1 MSGTKAALRY
11 AKAILN
17 LALEQKKE
25 VEVNNDML
33 LITNT
38 IVESKDLQL
47 LLTSPILKSDKKKSV
62 LKEIFSNKISSL
74 SSSLINLLIDNER
87 LAILDEVSKKYI
99 SLFDSLK
106 GKEIAKVTT
115 AIALDDELNNKVL
128 QKVKEIT
135 GKEAIVENI
144 INPDIIGGF
153 ILRVGDIQYD
163 ASIANK
169 LQVLKRQ
176 FENKSFISK
185 L

>member
-33 LITNT
+33 LIANT
-38 IVESKDLQL
+38 IGESKDLQL

-74 SSSLINLLIDNER
+74 SSSLIDLLIDNER
-87 LAILDEVSKKYI
+87 LAILNEVSKKYI

>member
-33 LITNT
+33 LIANT
-38 IVESKDLQL
+38 IGESKDLQL